1 MLVGIFADI
10 IFKMLKYS
18 NLDVNKKIGVLN
30 SVKLY
35 TMMEEFSFDEAV
47 NLLEKYNQNYFS
59 EIRKNKKQVMEVAE
73 RLSKNMCDENSSG
86 DIKKPM

>member
-1 MLVGIFADI
+1 
-10 IFKMLKYS
+10 
-18 NLDVNKKIGVLN
+18 
-30 SVKLY
+30 
-35 TMMEEFSFDEAV
+35 MMEEFSFDEAV